1 VVGVRGGILESSEG
15 PVAPNRVVP
24 AVLLVC
30 VRRATVPGPNS
41 ADNQH
46 WSPFSTSR
54 AKWAW
59 GLLVVFAIIY
69 FGVAVLTSAEFA
81 DLAATEVFLG
91 LPLGFVLGI
100 GVIIAGLV
108 ITRIYLSKIEG

>member
-1 VVGVRGGILESSEG
+1 MTGS
-15 PVAPNRVVP
+15 
-24 AVLLVC
+24 
-30 VRRATVPGPNS
+30 NS
-41 ADNQH
+41 TDDQH

-59 GLLVVFAIIY
+59 GLMAVFATIY

-81 DLAATEVFLG
+81 ELAATEVFLG

-100 GVIIAGLV
+100 GVIIAGLIV
-108 ITRIYLSKIEG
+108 TRIYLSKVEG

>member
-1 VVGVRGGILESSEG
+1 VVGVKGGILESSEG
-15 PVAPNRVVP
+15 LVASNRVIP

-30 VRRATVPGPNS
+30 LRRATVPSPNS

-46 WSPFSTSR
+46 WSPFTTSR

-59 GLLVVFAIIY
+59 GLLAAFAIIY

-81 DLAATEVFLG
+81 ALAATEVFAG

>member
-1 VVGVRGGILESSEG
+1 VVGVKGGILESSEG
-15 PVAPNRVVP
+15 LVASNRVIP

-30 VRRATVPGPNS
+30 LRRATVPSPNS

-46 WSPFSTSR
+46 WSPFTTSR

-59 GLLVVFAIIY
+59 GLLAAFAIIY

-81 DLAATEVFLG
+81 ALAATEVFAG

-108 ITRIYLSKIEG
+108 ITRIYLSKSEG

>member
-1 VVGVRGGILESSEG
+1 M
-15 PVAPNRVVP
+15 APNRVIP

-30 VRRATVPGPNS
+30 ARSATVPGSNS
-41 ADNQH
+41 TDDQH
-46 WSPFSTSR
+46 WSPLSTLR

-59 GLLVVFAIIY
+59 GLLAVFAIIY
-69 FGVAVLTSAEFA
+69 FGVAILTSAEFA
-81 DLAATEVFLG
+81 DLAATEVFGG

-100 GVIIAGLV
+100 GVIISGLV

>member
-1 VVGVRGGILESSEG
+1 M
-15 PVAPNRVVP
+15 
-24 AVLLVC
+24 
-30 VRRATVPGPNS
+30 PGPNS

-59 GLLVVFAIIY
+59 GLLAVFAIIY
-69 FGVAVLTSAEFA
+69 FGVAILTSAEFA

-91 LPLGFVLGI
+91 GLPLGFVLGT